1 MNWTPIYAALSSVAA
16 LSGVAPAAIGFTD
29 QPTAPTWNLGPT
41 LRMQIRNIKGVG
53 IDYEERVDVAPP
65 NAGNL
70 PQAVTVVGQRQF
82 TWSIRCEVY
91 NSDPA
96 TIAVEYLD
104 ALRTRLQRTTTML
117 DILQPAGLAI
127 VDATMAAQQVPNVK
141 NQRIVSTYVLDIVMA
156 CAENDVDSAADAG
169 GFINTVV
176 ISSSKNPDGSA
187 ATVQLQTPDG
197 VNAPVQINKTIGPA

>member
-1 MNWTPIYAALSSVAA
+1 MNWTPIYTALSSVAA
-16 LSGVAPAAIGFTD
+16 LSGVPAAAISFVD
-29 QPTAPTWNLGPT
+29 QPTASEWNLGPT
-41 LRMQIRNIKGVG
+41 MKMQIRNIEGIG

-65 NAGNL
+65 NASNL
-70 PQAVTVVGQRQF
+70 PQAVTVVGQRKF
-82 TWSIRCEVY
+82 VWSIRCEVQ

-96 TIAVEYLD
+96 TVAVSYLD
-104 ALRTRLQRTTTML
+104 LLRTRLQRTTTML

-127 VDATMAAQQVPNVK
+127 VDATMPAQQVPNVR
-141 NQRIVSTYVLDIVMA
+141 NQRTVSTYVLDVVMA
-156 CAENDVDSAADAG
+156 CAENDVDTASDAG

-176 ISSSKNPDGSA
+176 ISSSKNPDGTV